1 MTKIF
6 RTATVFIVF
15 MAASGSAWAD
25 PWRPVKY
32 PNENFQVDWSGSVK
46 ITPTDIKSETKKTVE
61 RATDYLQD
69 LGEAAYI
76 VNVTKVRYEV
86 AFDLGRRASMDALH
100 CKSVTDRPL
109 DMNGIKA
116 VEMVGANCGDTNL
129 HVRARYFT
137 VGKYFYQV
145 MALVGGSGDLSA
157 GDHFIESF
165 KLIEN

>member
-1 MTKIF
+1 MML
-6 RTATVFIVF
+6 RPAAVLIVF
-15 MAASGSAWAD
+15 TLASGSAWAD

-32 PNENFQVDWSGSVK
+32 PNENFQVEWSGPVK
-46 ITPTDIKSETKKTVE
+46 ITPTDVKPEARKTVE
-61 RATDYLQD
+61 RAMDYLQD

-86 AFDLGRRASMDALH
+86 AFDLGRKASMDALH

-109 DMNGIKA
+109 DMNGITA
-116 VEMVGANCGDTNL
+116 VEMVGTDCGDTNMQ
-129 HVRARYFT
+129 VRARYFT
-137 VGKYFYQV
+137 TGKYFYQV
-145 MALVGGSGDLSA
+145 MALVGGSGDVSA